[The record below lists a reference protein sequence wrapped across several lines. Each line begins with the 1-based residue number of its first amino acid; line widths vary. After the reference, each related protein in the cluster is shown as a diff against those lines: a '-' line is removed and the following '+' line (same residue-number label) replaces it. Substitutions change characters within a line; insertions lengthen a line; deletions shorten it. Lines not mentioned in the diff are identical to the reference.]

1 MFLSLESH
9 VSLCE
14 SRVCNGNISWINSL
28 WSDLGEESM
37 ILMKLQRVR
46 WMRCE
51 LFIWEKVK
59 PPMIIEDSPL
69 VIISQF

>member
-1 MFLSLESH
+1 
-9 VSLCE
+9 
-14 SRVCNGNISWINSL
+14 L

-37 ILMKLQRVR
+37 ILMKLQRFR